1 MVKIHQMHISYKC
14 CLSLKHFSYMK
25 KNVNF
30 DFMYC
35 TVYIFSISMQLTKY
49 KIQKASQ
56 HEVEQLDLYFIHSVS
71 LFLLEINTLLH
82 KCKQNVRKLQ
92 CQLLL
97 TTRNKA
103 SLMLWAEP
111 FFFNWGGGCNIF
123 CLEFIFSVH
132 CSQAQRVNVA
142 LGGGMAPHPTT
153 VDPPMPPAC
162 RSLWKKDQCFQMLQN
177 KQLLKRLHMKSR
189 QHQRV

>member
-1 MVKIHQMHISYKC
+1 MHISYKC

-25 KNVNF
+25 KNLNF

-35 TVYIFSISMQLTKY
+35 IVYIFSISMQPTKY

-71 LFLLEINTLLH
+71 LFLLEIIKLLH

-111 FFFNWGGGCNIF
+111 FFLIGEGGGVIYFVQNLYSVFIVARLKELMWYQGVARDYFMEAHGTPPHHSRSTHATCMQKP
-123 CLEFIFSVH
+123 LEERSVFPDA
-132 CSQAQRVNVA
+132 SE
-142 LGGGMAPHPTT
+142 
-153 VDPPMPPAC
+153 
-162 RSLWKKDQCFQMLQN
+162 
-177 KQLLKRLHMKSR
+177 
-189 QHQRV
+189 

>member
-111 FFFNWGGGCNIF
+111 FFFNWGGGVIYFVQN
-123 CLEFIFSVH
+123 LYSVFI
-132 CSQAQRVNVA
+132 VA
-142 LGGGMAPHPTT
+142 KLKELMWHQGVAWHPT
-153 VDPPMPPAC
+153 PPQQIHPCHLHVEASG
-162 RSLWKKDQCFQMLQN
+162 RKISVSRCFRIN
-177 KQLLKRLHMKSR
+177 NY
-189 QHQRV
+189 